1 MQFLMIHFGYQS
13 FITSYLILIQGL
25 LILISQSRV
34 DSEEY
39 VLEWK
44 KALNMDNM
52 LEV

>member
-13 FITSYLILIQGL
+13 FITSHLILIQGL
-25 LILISQSRV
+25 WILISQSRV